1 MLSQADIILPSQYFG
16 SMGSAGM
23 SGEQRLM
30 LAVLI
35 DAINVLQSWKGT
47 GNPRRRRDFAEAVQW
62 VNRRGTHHPFS
73 FDSVCDALELDPQL
87 LRSRLHGLTARPA
100 NSTRRL
106 ALGHL
111 RLKELSRK
119 QHMTANRPGRRK
131 RVGRDMIELTT
142 PCTQS
147 QVQSEPRDCP
157 EQITGSLTTV
167 PNLPTEATIGESASW

>member
-1 MLSQADIILPSQYFG
+1 
-16 SMGSAGM
+16 MGSSGM

-62 VNRRGTHHPFS
+62 VNTPGTRHPFS
-73 FDSVCDALELDPQL
+73 FDSVCDALELDPQV

-100 NSTRRL
+100 NSARRP

-119 QHMTANRPGRRK
+119 QHMTANRPGRRQ
-131 RVGRDMIELTT
+131 RVGRVMIEPT
-142 PCTQS
+142 PPSAQS
-147 QVQSEPRDCP
+147 QVQSEPQDCA
-157 EQITGSLTTV
+157 EGIIGSLTTV
-167 PNLPTEATIGESASW
+167 ASLPTETTIGEGAGW